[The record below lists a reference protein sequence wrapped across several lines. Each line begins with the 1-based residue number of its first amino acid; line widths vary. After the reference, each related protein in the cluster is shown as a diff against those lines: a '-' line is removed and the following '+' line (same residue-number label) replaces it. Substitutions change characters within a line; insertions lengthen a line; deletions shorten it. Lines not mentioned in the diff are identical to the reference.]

1 MSYFEQTLVK
11 KVLLGTLSCIVE
23 VTSVKSVHK
32 VWHYCNECCQRQAL
46 LKLYVVTLL
55 KWECR
60 TLLWEEFSNID
71 TIEVRGSDTSKGV
84 LTGTYTIA
92 VRVSNTI
99 AVRGLDTLAV
109 SGFALYQWEC
119 LPQEECQC
127 HHGEADA
134 GRLRSLC
141 SRWVKQ
147 LQNVRFPGIPPKPL
161 KNIFQY
167 LKGNLAKQV
176 SELCT
181 PCLFLSS

>member
-1 MSYFEQTLVK
+1 MLKWLLWRVFLRFDTIVRSVVK
-11 KVLLGTLSCIVE
+11 
-23 VTSVKSVHK
+23 
-32 VWHYCNECCQRQAL
+32 RQAP
-46 LKLYVVTLL
+46 LKLQVVTLL

-71 TIEVRGSDTSKGV
+71 TIEVRGSDTSEGV
-84 LTGTYTIA
+84 LTGTYTIAVRVSNTIA

-109 SGFALYQWEC
+109 SGFALYHWEC

-147 LQNVRFPGIPPKPL
+147 LQNVMFPGIPPKPP